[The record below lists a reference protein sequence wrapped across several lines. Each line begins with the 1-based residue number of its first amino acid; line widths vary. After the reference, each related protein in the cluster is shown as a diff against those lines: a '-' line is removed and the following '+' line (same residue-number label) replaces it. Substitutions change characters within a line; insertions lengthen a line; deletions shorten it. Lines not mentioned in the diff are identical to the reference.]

1 MFKSTLQKSFDLKTF
16 ITIFTIHSTF
26 MVGLILLK
34 CTFLLKTIEQILK
47 KI

>member
-1 MFKSTLQKSFDLKTF
+1 
-16 ITIFTIHSTF
+16 

-47 KI
+47 KIKVSKLIIKAFFQYEYVHFFSVN